1 MKFADYLKSHPTKAR
16 AARTLLRMAVA
27 DGADLKAIRKEVFAD
42 SLDYNAGI
50 PVITAFIA
58 DKIGKGIV
66 RGLMDE
72 PAEMA
77 KVEEDADPL
86 APPLEDAAAPMG
98 KKAMADAV
106 AQGVAT
112 ALAADRAER
121 AAIDA
126 RLKLIETE
134 RASRLAAADADA
146 LATRA
151 RETASALDN
160 AAVPRPAGFDPANPT
175 AAMCDAADVALRR
188 GLAAPR
194 QHFGALSTAGKR
206 WGGDGRRLDIQ
217 AAADGDTETTLADLD
232 A

>member
-1 MKFADYLKSHPTKAR
+1 MKLDQIKAKYPGQYKRAR
-16 AARTLLRMAVA
+16 AALRNANRLGYGFA
-27 DGADLKAIRKEVFAD
+27 DAISLDKAIPLIQELMKDE
-42 SLDYNAGI
+42 
-50 PVITAFIA
+50 
-58 DKIGKGIV
+58 IGKLVLHAIV
-66 RGLMDE
+66 NAPEELKEIEMGAEDE
-72 PAEMA
+72 A
-77 KVEEDADPL
+77 VDPN
-86 APPLEDAAAPMG
+86 APPMEDAAPMDP
-98 KKAMADAV
+98 KTKSAMADAV
-106 AQGVAT
+106 AQGVT
-112 ALAADRAER
+112 EALRADRAER

-175 AAMCDAADVALRR
+175 AAMCDAADVALRK